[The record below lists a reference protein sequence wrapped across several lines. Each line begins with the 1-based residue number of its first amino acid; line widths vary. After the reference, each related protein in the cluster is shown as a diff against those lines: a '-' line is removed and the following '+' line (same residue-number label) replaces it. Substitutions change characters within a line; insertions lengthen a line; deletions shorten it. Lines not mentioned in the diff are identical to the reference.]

1 MIFGFFLNFFLP
13 TLTIICVIT
22 YRGIFDRVNSQ
33 DLSNVVPLEQVE
45 TSVKVSIAF
54 TVKAML
60 MIQFNWDI
68 KRIINFSTQKL
79 LSYYR
84 KIKFNNKINYNQKRV

>member
-33 DLSNVVPLEQVE
+33 DLSNVVQSEQVE
-45 TSVKVSIAF
+45 TNVKLASH
-54 TVKAML
+54 
-60 MIQFNWDI
+60 
-68 KRIINFSTQKL
+68 L
-79 LSYYR
+79 LL
-84 KIKFNNKINYNQKRV
+84 KHC